1 MKKSL
6 IFLFLVTCI
15 QFSLQAQTQP
25 IRGKVIDDS
34 TGTGLSDVSIILS
47 GTSKGTTTGADG
59 SFTLAFPTDGR
70 KHTLEISHA
79 GYASTTLP
87 ATNTGSIFVRLKK
100 EAKELEDV
108 VVIGYQTVRR
118 KDALASISSV
128 SSKQLKDIPLNS
140 AEESLAGR
148 LAGVQV
154 TGSEGSPNAQVLI
167 RVRGGGSVTQDNSP
181 LYVVDGIQVDN
192 ALSTM
197 SIQDIESIDVLKDA
211 ASTSIYGARG
221 ANGVVIITTKGG
233 HNTGGKTAI
242 TYSGF
247 AGISQLPKELP
258 VQTPYDYMYYQ
269 YERAQQTGDTSALVP
284 YGNNWDSVLK
294 YKNVPAYDWQK
305 KVLGRTAFQQNHN
318 VSMSG
323 GTEQTQ
329 YSLSLTDT
337 RQDFTMLS
345 TDYERKLVAFRLDHK
360 ASDKVRVGLNVR
372 YNNTI
377 IDGAG
382 TSTTGSSATNFLR
395 QVIRYRP
402 FLMPGQTDNSFDA
415 NYYSET
421 NANSLA
427 LVNPV
432 LLNNATYR
440 KSYNNIID
448 LNTYVNYTI
457 NNWLSFRST
466 VGYDYNDLRMDAF
479 DDTLTYNSKTN
490 GAGMPIADI
499 NSTTKATIDNSNV
512 FTFTNAAM
520 SGRFKEHNDITLILG
535 EETYQTHERDYY
547 IQTDYFPPG
556 TTASAALANMNLGTP
571 PNTSTPE
578 PKPTSLD
585 VPTTMLS
592 FFTRLTYGY
601 DKKYLA
607 YVSLRADGSSLFP
620 DQNHWGYFPAATVAW
635 RISQEK
641 FMQPLTWVDDL
652 KLRLSYGA
660 AGNNRIS
667 PFQYVTQFN
676 TSSQYGLNDQLITG
690 YASALLPDPNL
701 KWETTISRNLG
712 IDASIFKDRVGITV
726 DVYSNTTQNLLVNT
740 PVPTSSGY
748 TSQIQNVG
756 STSNKGVELQLTS
769 TIMQKG
775 SFRWTGNF
783 NISFNQNRIASL
795 GAQNSYLQNSN
806 WAGTSNPAD
815 YIVKVG
821 QPVGAMWGL
830 VTDGFYT
837 TNDFDYN
844 PATRVYTLKA
854 GEPNDGSITSTT
866 PMPGS
871 IKFKSV
877 SGDSVISNNDRTII
891 GHAQPKFFGGLGQ
904 QFSYK
909 NFDCSIFINFQYGNK
924 IFNDN
929 KLEFSSGY
937 TIGGNLLGI
946 AKDRWHT
953 VDQNGAIYESI
964 SGTGQ
969 VIGAS
974 PDSLNALNK
983 GAKLWIPGTGGS
995 STAFQ
1000 PQSWAV
1006 EDGSFIRIN
1015 NITLGYN
1022 LPARLTE
1029 KLRISHLRIYATV
1042 NNVAVLTGYSGY
1054 DPEVNTRRD
1063 TPVTPGVDYSA
1074 FPRSRSYIA
1083 GINLTF

>member
-1 MKKSL
+1 MKKFP
-6 IFLFLVTCI
+6 IFLFFVALM
-15 QFSLQAQTQP
+15 QFSQAQTQP
-25 IRGKVIDDS
+25 IRGKVMDDS
-34 TGTGLSDVSIILS
+34 SGAALPDVSVILS
-47 GTSKGTTTGADG
+47 GTRIGTTTGTDG
-59 SFTLAFPTDGR
+59 SFTLTFPADGK

-79 GYASTTLP
+79 GYASQTLP
-87 ATNTGSIFVRLKK
+87 AANTGSIFVRLKK
-100 EAKELEDV
+100 AAAQLEDV
-108 VVIGYQTVRR
+108 VVIGYQTVKRR
-118 KDALASISSV
+118 DALASISSV
-128 SSKQLKDIPLNS
+128 SAKDLKDIPLNS

-167 RVRGGGSVTQDNSP
+167 RVRGGGSITQDNSP

-197 SIQDIESIDVLKDA
+197 SLQDIESINVLKDA

-233 HNTGGKTAI
+233 HNTNGKTNI

-247 AGISQLPKELP
+247 VGLSKLEKELP
-258 VQTPYDYMYYQ
+258 VQDPYDYMYYQ
-269 YERAQQTGDTSALVP
+269 FERAQQTGDTSGIAP
-284 YGNNWDSVLK
+284 YGNKWDSVLK

-305 KVLGRTAFQQNHN
+305 KVLGRTAFQQTHN

-329 YSLSLTDT
+329 YFLSLSDT
-337 RQDFTMLS
+337 RQDFTMQGS
-345 TDYERKLVAFRLDHK
+345 DYGRKLIAFRLDHK
-360 ASDKVRVGLNVR
+360 ANDRVRVGLNVR

-382 TSTTGSSATNFLR
+382 TSATGSSALNFLR

-402 FLMPGQTDNSFDA
+402 FLLPGQSDNSFDA
-415 NYYSET
+415 AYYSET

-457 NNWLSFRST
+457 NRWISFRST
-466 VGYDYNDLRMDAF
+466 VGYDFNNLRMDAF
-479 DDTLTYNSKTN
+479 DDTLTYNARTN

-499 NSTTKATIDNSNV
+499 TSTTHQTIDNNNV
-512 FTFTNAAM
+512 FTFSNESST
-520 SGRFKEHNDITLILG
+520 SRFKEHNDVTLIVG

-547 IQTDYFPPG
+547 VETRFFPPG
-556 TTASAALANMNLGTP
+556 TSSGAALANMNLGTP
-571 PNTSTPE
+571 PNSSTPE

-585 VPTTMLS
+585 LPTTMLS

-635 RISQEK
+635 RLSQEK
-641 FMQPLTWVDDL
+641 FLQQSSWVNDL
-652 KLRLSYGA
+652 KMRVSFGA
-660 AGNNRIS
+660 AGNNRIA
-667 PFQYVTQFN
+667 PFQYVTSFN
-676 TSSQYGLNDQLITG
+676 TNSQYGLNDNLVTA
-690 YASALLPDPNL
+690 YASALLPDPGL

-712 IDASIFKDRVGITV
+712 IDASLFKDRVGVTV
-726 DVYSNTTQNLLVNT
+726 DVYSNTTKNLLVNT

-748 TSQIQNVG
+748 TTQIQNIG
-756 STSNKGVELQLTS
+756 STSNKGVELQLTA
-769 TIMQKG
+769 TVMQKG
-775 SFRWTGNF
+775 SFHWTASYNM
-783 NISFNQNRIASL
+783 SFNQNKIVSL

-830 VTDGFYT
+830 VTDGFYS
-837 TNDFDYN
+837 TNDFNYN

-854 GEPNDGSITSTT
+854 GQPNDGSITATT

-871 IKFKSV
+871 IKFKSI

-891 GHAQPKFFGGLGQ
+891 GNSQPKFFGGLAQ
-904 QFSYK
+904 NFSYK
-909 NFDCSIFINFQYGNK
+909 GFDCSIFINFQYGNK
-924 IFNDN
+924 IYNDN

-937 TIGGNLLGI
+937 TPGATLLGI
-946 AKDRWHT
+946 MKDRWHT
-953 VDQNGAIYESI
+953 VDGNGNAYESLV
-964 SGTGQ
+964 GGQ
-969 VIGAS
+969 VVGAS

-983 GAKLWIPGTGGS
+983 GAKIWIPLVGS
-995 STAFQ
+995 SSTTFQ

-1015 NITLGYN
+1015 NITLGYT
-1022 LPARLTE
+1022 LPASIIRKLKIT
-1029 KLRISHLRIYATV
+1029 KLRVYATV
-1042 NNVAVLTGYSGY
+1042 NNVAVITGYSGY
-1054 DPEVNTRRD
+1054 DPEVNVRRD

-1074 FPRSRSYIA
+1074 FPRSRTYIA
-1083 GINLTF
+1083 GVNLTF